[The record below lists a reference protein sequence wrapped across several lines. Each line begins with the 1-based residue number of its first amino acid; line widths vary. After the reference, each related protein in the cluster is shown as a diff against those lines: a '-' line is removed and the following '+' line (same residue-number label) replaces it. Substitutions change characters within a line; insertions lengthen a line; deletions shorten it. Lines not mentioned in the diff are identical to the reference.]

1 MANLKTYL
9 EYYKNNSFKDC
20 AFNEVDNILF
30 AELAYLN
37 WNEIVPK
44 NSEKISLQEAGNK
57 FLEKEK
63 DKKHS
68 KFLQNIIEHLKEMK
82 DGSRYKDC
90 LFSNFKMILNDEEQF
105 GAICISFE
113 PQKVYVSFQG
123 TDDSITGWKEDFEMS
138 YHFPV
143 LSQTDAINYINSVIT
158 WRDNE
163 VYVGGHSKGGNL
175 AMCAAMYSNE
185 FVHRKIKK
193 IFNNDGPGFKY
204 SEFNSNEYKAIAS
217 KIINIRPEDS
227 IIGVLLNNSGECQYV
242 KTKEKGIKQHDLTTW
257 ECFGSYLE
265 RGNQT
270 EASKRIDA
278 KIDEWL
284 KLYKDEERENLVIT
298 FFNILKKINVVYVDD
313 FKKIELSQVVEAIN
327 EMKNIDSKTKKLL
340 FSCFI
345 SLGIGKK
352 ENKQ

>member
-9 EYYKNNSFKDC
+9 KYYKNNSFNEFN
-20 AFNEVDNILF
+20 FNEVDNILF

-37 WNEIVPK
+37 WTDIVSS
-44 NSEKISLQEAGNK
+44 NDEKISLQEAGNK
-57 FLEKEK
+57 FIEDNK
-63 DKKHS
+63 DKKFS
-68 KFLQNIIEHLKEMK
+68 KFLQNIIEHLNEMK
-82 DGSRYKDC
+82 DGSRYENC
-90 LFSNFKMILNDEEQF
+90 YFSNFKMILNDEEQF
-105 GAICISFE
+105 GAICIFYE

-138 YHFPV
+138 YHFPI
-143 LSQTDAINYINSVIT
+143 LSQTDAINYLNKVIT
-158 WRDNE
+158 WRENE

-185 FVHRKIKK
+185 FVQRKIKK
-193 IFNNDGPGFKY
+193 IFNNDGPGFKDTEY
-204 SEFNSNEYKAIAS
+204 NSKEYQAIVS

-227 IIGVLLNNSGECQYV
+227 VVGVLLNNSGKCKYV

-257 ECFGSYLE
+257 ECFGTYLE
-265 RGNQT
+265 IGNQT
-270 EASKRIDA
+270 ETSKKIDI

-284 KLYKDEERENLVIT
+284 KQYKDEERENLVIT

-327 EMKNIDSKTKKLL
+327 EMKNIDSETKKLL
-340 FSCFI
+340 FNCFA
-345 SLGIGKK
+345 SLSMGKK
-352 ENKQ
+352 DNK